1 MREPEAAM
9 KRKHEDPLA
18 ILHQIDEDQLPLEQE
33 ALMVMAMML
42 DDVENF
48 NALTSS
54 LTDIAQQDKILGTH
68 ILSLLNVLIQGLKQ
82 EHLALS
88 NIGLMA

>member
-9 KRKHEDPLA
+9 KRKNEDPLA

-48 NALTSS
+48 SALTSS
-54 LTDIAQQDKILGTH
+54 LTDIAQQDKVLGTH

-82 EHLALS
+82 EYLALS